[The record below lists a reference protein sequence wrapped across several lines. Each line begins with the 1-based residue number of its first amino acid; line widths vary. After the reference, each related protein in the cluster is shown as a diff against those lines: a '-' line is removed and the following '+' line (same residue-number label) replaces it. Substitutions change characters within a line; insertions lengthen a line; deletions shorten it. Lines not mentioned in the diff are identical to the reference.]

1 MIEKQVMNFFH
12 LQNLLL
18 LLLLVVDCWQ
28 QVVTQLAVVLVQ
40 PLLAR
45 VDFVPVEVVAVIL
58 EPAVRL
64 VAEVIQ
70 EGEEHLV
77 QLQLFQKEGE
87 VMLFLKEM
95 LQSWVLILLMH
106 LNIQNKLGCIMDYL
120 HMGLQN
126 ILS

>member
-1 MIEKQVMNFFH
+1 
-12 LQNLLL
+12 
-18 LLLLVVDCWQ
+18 
-28 QVVTQLAVVLVQ
+28 VTQLAVVLVQ
-40 PLLAR
+40 ALLAR

-77 QLQLFQKEGE
+77 QLQLFQEEGE

-95 LQSWVLILLMH
+95 LQS
-106 LNIQNKLGCIMDYL
+106 
-120 HMGLQN
+120 
-126 ILS
+126 

>member
-1 MIEKQVMNFFH
+1 MNFFH

-18 LLLLVVDCWQ
+18 LLLLGVDCWQ

-40 PLLAR
+40 ALLAR
-45 VDFVPVEVVAVIL
+45 VNFVPVEVVAVIL
-58 EPAVRL
+58 EPVVRL
-64 VAEVIQ
+64 VAEVIR
-70 EGEEHLV
+70 EGEEHRV
-77 QLQLFQKEGE
+77 QLQLFQEEGE

-95 LQSWVLILLMH
+95 LQSWVLILPMH

>member
-1 MIEKQVMNFFH
+1 
-12 LQNLLL
+12 
-18 LLLLVVDCWQ
+18 
-28 QVVTQLAVVLVQ
+28 VTQLAVVLVQ
-40 PLLAR
+40 AQLAR

-58 EPAVRL
+58 ELGAHRVE
-64 VAEVIQ
+64 EVIQ

-77 QLQLFQKEGE
+77 QLQLFQEEGE
-87 VMLFLKEM
+87 VILFLKEM
-95 LQSWVLILLMH
+95 MQSWVLILPMH

>member
-1 MIEKQVMNFFH
+1 
-12 LQNLLL
+12 
-18 LLLLVVDCWQ
+18 
-28 QVVTQLAVVLVQ
+28 VTQLAVVLVQ
-40 PLLAR
+40 ALLAR

-58 EPAVRL
+58 EPVVRL

-77 QLQLFQKEGE
+77 QLQLFQEEGE

-95 LQSWVLILLMH
+95 LQSWVLILPMH